1 MQDFEQRPVA
11 VVFEVDLAEAW
22 GVLPSGEEQL
32 VYHPMTYLRAF
43 LKRSPNEP
51 KLVEDVTT
59 GTASS

>member
-11 VVFEVDLAEAW
+11 VVFEVDLDEPW
-22 GVLPSGEEQL
+22 QVISSGDEQL

-43 LKRSPNEP
+43 LKRPPNEP